1 MSDLLSSLSMATRAL
16 EAQRFGLDATGQ
28 NIANVNTPG
37 YSKRVVDF
45 AEVPP
50 DSSRSAGRGVDVVGV
65 RAMRDQL
72 IERRLRQELP
82 AERREAAVAEALSI
96 VEVALGKPGQSI
108 DAALNR
114 YFDAFATLSESP
126 ASSVARQEVLLQG
139 ESVAAAFRDMAGRI
153 AVSQRDTDGQVS
165 SLTAAVTDLA
175 SQIATINETIQR
187 TGESAGGILHLQDQQ
202 SELVRRLSAL
212 IDVDVLQRA
221 DGGVDITIGNG
232 RALVIGE
239 NDYPV
244 TVSQVGSVNH
254 VFSAG
259 VDITA
264 EISGG
269 TLGGVIFTRDVLL
282 PAYMTDLDDL
292 AYEFATQVNTLH
304 AAGVGA
310 DGGTGRNFF
319 AFVPAIG
326 GAAGAAGAISVDATV
341 AADVDLIAAA
351 GAGGPVGDN
360 TTARN
365 IAELRNARV
374 FGGSATLGETWGQ
387 LVYRVGRDAQ
397 VAKDE
402 QRSRLD
408 IVNQVDE
415 LRDQVSGISLD
426 EEAMQLMRFQRAYE
440 ANARFFRAVDMTLDT
455 LMQTL
460 AR

>member
-1 MSDLLSSLSMATRAL
+1 MSDLLSSLSAATRAL
-16 EAQRFGLDATGQ
+16 EAQRFGLDVTGQ

-37 YSKRVVDF
+37 YSRRVIDF

-50 DSSRSAGRGVDVVGV
+50 ESNRSAGRGVDVVGV
-65 RAMRDQL
+65 RAVRDLL

-82 AERREAAVAEALSI
+82 AERREAAVADALSVI
-96 VEVALGKPGQSI
+96 EVALGKPGESI

-114 YFDAFATLSESP
+114 YFDAFASLSQSP
-126 ASSVARQEVLLQG
+126 SSSVARQEVLLQG

-153 AVSQRDTDGQVS
+153 SLSQRETDGQVRG
-165 SLTAAVTDLA
+165 LATDITELA
-175 SQIATINETIQR
+175 TQIARINESIQR
-187 TGESAGGILHLQDQQ
+187 TSDAGSKLHLQDQQ
-202 SELVRRLSAL
+202 GVLVRRLSEI
-212 IDVDVLQRA
+212 IDVDALQRE

-244 TVSQVGSVNH
+244 TVSQAGG
-254 VFSAG
+254 VFRIFSGG
-259 VDITA
+259 VDITT

-282 PAYMTDLDDL
+282 PAYLTDLDDL
-292 AYEFATQVNTLH
+292 AHEFATQVNTLH
-304 AAGVGA
+304 AAGVGG

-319 AFVPAIG
+319 AFAPAIV
-326 GAAGAAGAISVDATV
+326 GAAGAAGAITVDAAV
-341 AADVDLIAAA
+341 AADANRIAAA

-360 TTARN
+360 TAARD
-365 IAELRNARV
+365 IAAVRHARV
-374 FGGSATLGETWGQ
+374 FGGSATLAESWGQ

-408 IVNQVDE
+408 IVNQVDQ

-455 LMQTL
+455 LMQAL
-460 AR
+460 R